1 MRSPGRP
8 RTAEMTVRA
17 VAEMEDRF
25 ARQRMLMGDEAMSRL
40 ERAHV
45 AVFGLGGVG
54 SWAAEA
60 LARGGVGRLT
70 LVDFDTVSLTNINR
84 QILAVSSTVGRY
96 KAELAAERVRNINPG
111 IEARALCAR
120 YAPETREEFFAD
132 YDYIIDAIDLVS
144 CKLDLIQ
151 TAREKGIPV
160 ISCMGTGN
168 KLDPSLFRIS
178 DISKTFA
185 DPLAR
190 VMRRELKNRGIKKQT
205 VLWSPELPK
214 ENYETEEKPP
224 QGRRSIPG
232 SVSWVPPAAGMQLAG
247 WVIRSI
253 TGIIEDI

>member
-1 MRSPGRP
+1 MSLRIR
-8 RTAEMTVRA
+8 RRA
-17 VAEMEDRF
+17 AGKAAVTEVEDRF
-25 ARQRMLMGDEAMSRL
+25 ARQRMLMGDEAMLRL
-40 ERAHV
+40 KRAHA

-84 QILAVSSTVGRY
+84 QILALSSTAGRY
-96 KAELAAERVRNINPG
+96 KAELAAERARDINPE
-111 IEARALCAR
+111 IEAVPICAR
-120 YAPETREEFFAD
+120 YTAETREDFFAD
-132 YDYIIDAIDLVS
+132 YDFIIDAIDLVA

-151 TAREKGIPV
+151 SAREKGIPI

-178 DISKTFA
+178 DISETYA

-190 VMRRELKNRGIKKQT
+190 VMRRELKKRGVEKQT
-205 VLWSPELPK
+205 VLWSPELPSDTL
-214 ENYETEEKPP
+214 ETDEEPP

-253 TGIIEDI
+253 TDMP